1 MKVKGALSYLRHRL
15 SDIEEEDYAQ
25 KEALEIL
32 AHLLGVSPLNVYLN
46 AEEEVSEEELERI
59 LLERLK
65 GKPLPYILK
74 KAYFFGRPFF
84 IEEGVLIPR
93 PETELMVEVFLS
105 LGIDEG
111 LLLELGCGSGA
122 VAVTLLLEK
131 PKIKV
136 LAVDISPKALKITQ
150 INAKHFQVENRLLL
164 VRANWLTSLKEGP
177 FFRAIISN
185 PPYLS
190 TKEWTELAPEVKDFE
205 PMIALVAGPKGTEY
219 QEILLQE
226 GSKYLTS
233 NGLIIFEM
241 GYNQA
246 SKIRDMARG
255 WSYRF
260 YRDLLGFERVILLWR
275 EGENT

>member
-1 MKVKGALSYLRHRL
+1 MKVKRALSYLRHRL

-32 AHLLGVSPLNVYLN
+32 AHLLGVSPLNVYLH
-46 AEEEVSEEELERI
+46 AEEEISEEELQRI

-74 KAYFFGRPFF
+74 KAYFYGRPFF

-93 PETELMVEVFLS
+93 PETELLVEVFLS

-122 VAVTLLLEK
+122 VAVTLLLER
-131 PKIKV
+131 PKINV
-136 LAVDISPKALKITQ
+136 LALDISPKALKITQ
-150 INAKHFQVENRLLL
+150 INARHFQVENRLFL

-190 TKEWTELAPEVKDFE
+190 TNEWTELTPEVKNFE
-205 PMIALVAGPKGTEY
+205 PMTALVAGPKGTEY
-219 QEILLQE
+219 QEILIQE
-226 GSKYLTS
+226 GSKYLAS
-233 NGLIIFEM
+233 HGIIIFEM

-246 SKIRDMARG
+246 SRIKDIVRG

-260 YRDLLGFERVILLWR
+260 YRDLLGFERVILLWI

>member
-1 MKVKGALSYLRHRL
+1 MKVKRALSYLRHRL

-32 AHLLGVSPLNVYLN
+32 AHLLGVSPLNVYLH
-46 AEEEVSEEELERI
+46 AEEEISEEELQRI

-74 KAYFFGRPFF
+74 KAYFYGRPFF

-93 PETELMVEVFLS
+93 PETELLVEVFLS

-122 VAVTLLLEK
+122 VAVTLLLER
-131 PKIKV
+131 PKINV
-136 LAVDISPKALKITQ
+136 LALDISPKALKITQ
-150 INAKHFQVENRLLL
+150 INARHFQVENRLFL

-190 TKEWTELAPEVKDFE
+190 TNEWTELTPEVKNFE
-205 PMIALVAGPKGTEY
+205 PMTALVAGPKGTEY
-219 QEILLQE
+219 QEILIQE
-226 GSKYLTS
+226 GLKYLAS
-233 NGLIIFEM
+233 HGIIIFEM

-246 SKIRDMARG
+246 SRIKDIVRG

-260 YRDLLGFERVILLWR
+260 YRDLLGFERVILLWI